1 LISDDVVGKLPAV
14 ILLLVPHSVENLVP
28 ITAEDHMKETRQVI
42 RLEKYTFL
50 IHQLIFIL
58 RNNWQRLPKYAINRR
73 RQFLKEMQ
81 AMATMNI
88 SVPDPMKDWVLAQVE
103 TGVYANTSDYV
114 RDLIRKDQEQRTK
127 IAALQKAIT
136 EGFESGISDKS
147 FDEIIQSARQK
158 MKAAE

>member
-1 LISDDVVGKLPAV
+1 
-14 ILLLVPHSVENLVP
+14 
-28 ITAEDHMKETRQVI
+28 
-42 RLEKYTFL
+42 
-50 IHQLIFIL
+50 
-58 RNNWQRLPKYAINRR
+58 
-73 RQFLKEMQ
+73 
-81 AMATMNI
+81 MATMNI
-88 SVPDPMKDWVLAQVE
+88 SVPDPMKDWVLTQVE

-136 EGFESGISDKS
+136 EGLESGISDKS